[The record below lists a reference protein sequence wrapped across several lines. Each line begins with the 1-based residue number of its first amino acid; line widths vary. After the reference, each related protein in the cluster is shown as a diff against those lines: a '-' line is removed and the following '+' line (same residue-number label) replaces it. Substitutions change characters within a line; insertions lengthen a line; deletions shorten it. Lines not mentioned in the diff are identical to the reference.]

1 MFGMGF
7 TEILIIA
14 VIAILFM
21 GPDKLPGAMVE
32 IAKFFRTIKKTVGD
46 VKDTLEEEMNVSEI
60 KQEALA
66 YKKELLD
73 AGDSLKKATDVK
85 GSIASGLSDLNAD
98 ILGDDDMED
107 ETPKAASKPD
117 KVTFEK
123 KKKKKKEKV
132 NDEVTQS
139 ANDEVTETAPE
150 QKEPK
155 KEENINV

>member
-7 TEILIIA
+7 TEIMIIA

-32 IAKFFRTIKKTVGD
+32 IAKFFRTVKKTVGD
-46 VKDTLEEEMNVSEI
+46 VKDSLEEEMNVSEI

-73 AGDSLKKATDVK
+73 AGDNLKKATDIK

-107 ETPKAASKPD
+107 EAPKAASKPD

-123 KKKKKKEKV
+123 KPKKKKKEKV
-132 NDEVTQS
+132 NDEIAEST
-139 ANDEVTETAPE
+139 PE
-150 QKEPK
+150 QTKPK
-155 KEENINV
+155 KEENIDV

>member
-21 GPDKLPGAMVE
+21 GPDKLPTAMVE
-32 IAKFFRTIKKTVGD
+32 IAKFFRTVKKTISS
-46 VKDTLEEEMNVSEI
+46 VKDTFEEELNVNEI

-73 AGDSLKKATDVK
+73 ASEKLNKVTDIQ
-85 GSIASGLSDLNAD
+85 GTIAAELTNLSDD
-98 ILGDDDMED
+98 IVGDDTIEPQKK
-107 ETPKAASKPD
+107 ETPKQETPKQE

-123 KKKKKKEKV
+123 KSKKEK
-132 NDEVTQS
+132 
-139 ANDEVTETAPE
+139 
-150 QKEPK
+150 KPK
-155 KEENINV
+155 KEENIDV